1 MDELVLQQM
10 AGLGVTG
17 MIAYSLF
24 KSFLQERN
32 AMIENNKEEK
42 EYLKA
47 EITNTRNV
55 FQAELKK
62 DREIYISSI
71 ERIANSVNSLNDEM
85 EVIKTDIKD
94 IKTKLDK

>member
-55 FQAELKK
+55 FQTELKK
-62 DREIYISSI
+62 DRELYISSI